1 MAMELTGGMTITLVT
16 AGAAALINLW
26 LAIRTG
32 AARRASG
39 VSIGDG
45 GNDALI
51 RRMRAHAN
59 YGESA
64 PFIVILIAL
73 IEFTG
78 GSSIWLWTASV
89 LFVVGRIAH
98 PLGMDGMR
106 IGRALGTL
114 ITFALLLAL
123 GGYAV
128 ALPLLGS
135 HSRMTAPSAVRAG

>member
-1 MAMELTGGMTITLVT
+1 MATTMTITLVT

-39 VSIGDG
+39 ISIGDG

-73 IEFTG
+73 IEFTN

-89 LFVVGRIAH
+89 LFLFGRIAH
-98 PLGMDGMR
+98 PLGMDGLR
-106 IGRALGTL
+106 LGRELGTT
-114 ITFALLLAL
+114 ITFLLLLAL

-128 ALPLLGS
+128 ALPFIA
-135 HSRMTAPSAVRAG
+135 APAAHVVPSSPVRNG

>member
-1 MAMELTGGMTITLVT
+1 MATTTMTITLVT

-64 PFIVILIAL
+64 PYILILIAL

-78 GSSIWLWTASV
+78 GSSIWLWSASV

-106 IGRALGTL
+106 VGRALGTL

-128 ALPLLGS
+128 ALPLLGTDS
-135 HSRMTAPSAVRAG
+135 HVAAPGAVRAG